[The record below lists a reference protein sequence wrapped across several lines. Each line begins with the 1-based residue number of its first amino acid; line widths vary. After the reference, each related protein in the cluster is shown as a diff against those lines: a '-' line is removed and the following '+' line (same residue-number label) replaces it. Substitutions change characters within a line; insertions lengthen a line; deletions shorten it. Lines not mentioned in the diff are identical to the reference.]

1 MQTSN
6 IWKWASGKETEI
18 EEMDLRSCLKAAL
31 HCMKRMRYYSDQT
44 RFYEYKL
51 DIARTKSDKEKAEFH
66 IKRCSDVNLLF
77 ADKLEQIS
85 KRANQLGTPIPSN
98 FEDVKSLLSDKF
110 PQKDKKKEASTDPVK
125 QKAEEQNV
133 KEEEQVNEYF

>member
-6 IWKWASGKETEI
+6 IWKWTNGKETEI
-18 EEMDLRSCLKAAL
+18 NQMDLRSCLKTAL

-85 KRANQLGTPIPSN
+85 KRANQLGTPVPSN
-98 FEDVKSLLSDKF
+98 FEDIKSLLSEKF
-110 PQKDKKKEASTDPVK
+110 PRKTKQKKTSEDPVK
-125 QKAEEQNV
+125 QKEE
-133 KEEEQVNEYF
+133 KENARKEQEVNEYF